1 MSWPE
6 AVLLICAISIN
17 VAASWLVRQ
26 NDKLRERIKYYTD
39 KEAAEHERQL
49 EFQRRVDAIDW
60 SEAPVVELVEN
71 EKLGLDD

>member
-1 MSWPE
+1 MS
-6 AVLLICAISIN
+6 LSHILILAGCTLMFLSNA
-17 VAASWLVRQ
+17 WQFRQ
-26 NDKLRERIKYYTD
+26 NDKLRERLKYYID
-39 KEAAEHERQL
+39 KEAAEHKRQL